1 MTVPDGDKGLVT
13 TLSSPTS
20 STRKFLIKRKNKSE
34 PSKSSARVDKDA
46 ACKWEGGLDAGHM
59 LATQG
64 AFEQKGDDDDM
75 EEKEKEEEDKEDDW
89 VHRRASNWSRLQRLK
104 R

>member
-1 MTVPDGDKGLVT
+1 
-13 TLSSPTS
+13 
-20 STRKFLIKRKNKSE
+20 
-34 PSKSSARVDKDA
+34 
-46 ACKWEGGLDAGHM
+46 M

-89 VHRRASNWSRLQRLK
+89 VHRRAIKLVKVKRLK